1 VYVAGFERGVRPIGL
16 WSTVMIL
23 SKCSWPSSV
32 AKGAGCVDQR
42 ALARAGHPRHAHQQA
57 HRQLEVHRLQVVAA
71 CAGQPQPVQ
80 PRLRARARHRD
91 LPALRQVGTGQ

>member
-23 SKCSWPSSV
+23 SK
-32 AKGAGCVDQR
+32 
-42 ALARAGHPRHAHQQA
+42 AGHPRHAHQQA